1 MKIAAFILLVFFC
14 NSATAQSENEVI
26 EKPINTFFAGMKSND
41 TTVINSVVD
50 SSCFLY
56 SIMQTKEGKT
66 VLENDKIS
74 DFLKQ
79 IAALKGK
86 NIDERPLNFDIKID
100 GAMAIA
106 WVPYKLFF
114 NNQLYH
120 CGVDVFTLIKRGDN
134 WKIMGITDT
143 RRKNNCD

>member
-1 MKIAAFILLVFFC
+1 
-14 NSATAQSENEVI
+14 
-26 EKPINTFFAGMKSND
+26 MKSND

-56 SIMQTKEGKT
+56 SIMQTKEGKA
-66 VLENDKIS
+66 VLENNKRS
-74 DFLKQ
+74 HFLKQ

-86 NIDERPLNFDIKID
+86 NIDERPLGFDIKID

-120 CGVDVFTLIKRGDN
+120 CGVDVFTLIKRGDD

>member
-1 MKIAAFILLVFFC
+1 
-14 NSATAQSENEVI
+14 
-26 EKPINTFFAGMKSND
+26 MKSND

-56 SIMQTKEGKT
+56 SIMQTKEGKA
-66 VLENDKIS
+66 VLENDKRS
-74 DFLKQ
+74 HFLKQ

-86 NIDERPLNFDIKID
+86 NIDEQPLGFDIKID

-120 CGVDVFTLIKRGDN
+120 CGVDVFTLIKRGDD

-143 RRKNNCD
+143 CRKNNCD

>member
-1 MKIAAFILLVFFC
+1 M
-14 NSATAQSENEVI
+14 
-26 EKPINTFFAGMKSND
+26 
-41 TTVINSVVD
+41 
-50 SSCFLY
+50 
-56 SIMQTKEGKT
+56 
-66 VLENDKIS
+66 LENDKRS
-74 DFLKQ
+74 HFLKQ

-86 NIDERPLNFDIKID
+86 NIDEQPLGFDIKID
-100 GAMAIA
+100 GAMAIV

-120 CGVDVFTLIKRGDN
+120 CGVDVFTLIKRGDD

>member
-14 NSATAQSENEVI
+14 NGATAQSENEVI

-50 SSCFLY
+50 SSCLLY
-56 SIMQTKEGKT
+56 SIMQTKEGKA
-66 VLENDKIS
+66 VLENDKRS
-74 DFLKQ
+74 HFLKQ

-86 NIDERPLNFDIKID
+86 NIDEQPLGFDIKID
-100 GAMAIA
+100 GAMAIV

-120 CGVDVFTLIKRGDN
+120 CGVDVFTLINRGDD